1 MPSNAILSKLPRL
14 WNVDSN
20 EVPTQ
25 LQATYIAT
33 GLATALPGSIPS
45 LQADGTVKWLTA
57 AGSGTVTLVNTGTGL
72 TGGPITTSGTIS
84 LLPATS
90 TVLGGIVPRT
100 GLAVDALGRLDLQPA
115 QGTSI
120 IGGVKAGTNI
130 QIAVDGTISAAGGSG
145 SSRLNALLDVQVTEP
160 TLVDT
165 LNVISAITDTS
176 ITVTAATPTSLAIGD
191 WIRGDETQNGE
202 CTQITNIVGADI
214 TVGKTLGLAFATTIF
229 KLTNT
234 GIGGLV
240 LGYNLQINNWVA
252 VPGGSGGGSAI
263 QVDGATVPP
272 TNNAINFVD
281 SVAQLNRV
289 QFSNTGTNRIA
300 ANLDPT
306 SPAYVAELSISNI
319 AGTQA
324 ITLDYPDSA
333 TASYD
338 LVFPPNQGGAGQVLV
353 NDGAGN
359 LSWQTMGGGG
369 GGSLTSTAIWTGGSA
384 NKDAYSGPSV
394 INNVGITINLVA
406 SSGSGQV
413 TAATISLNGT
423 ALTNTYASTGTWP
436 NLSIVIPVADLS
448 GNAAETAA
456 TVAISLT
463 GTYNGTGVSIAN
475 AGTLTNNQPVA
486 FAASVSVPYP
496 VSQEPYYITST
507 NVTWTYSV
515 TGTATTYAGSVTDS
529 GGVARAMTTATGTTT
544 NPLLI
549 TGLTISGSVTGTGR
563 FGAGTS
569 TVSVSGST
577 AGIPTFIPAFSG
589 QGADS
594 TPPTFTTSSTQT
606 SAAAAGSTITY
617 PVATAI
623 TQYNWVATNR
633 PLANLMLVT
642 PFGNSPLVPDVTGTP
657 QVLAGQTFNVYGWT
671 GLTVGS
677 ASQLAIT

>member
-1 MPSNAILSKLPRL
+1 MATDFNSILSKVPRL
-14 WNVDSN
+14 WTVDSN
-20 EVPTQ
+20 GTP
-25 LQATYIAT
+25 LYILPTYIAA
-33 GLATALPGSIPS
+33 GYAGATVGSIPV
-45 LQADGTVKWLTA
+45 LQNDGTVLWSRSG
-57 AGSGTVTLVNTGTGL
+57 AGVSLINTGEGL
-72 TGGPITTSGTIS
+72 TGGPITSSGTIS
-84 LLPATS
+84 LSPP
-90 TVLGGIVPRT
+90 I
-100 GLAVDALGRLDLQPA
+100 
-115 QGTSI
+115 GTS
-120 IGGVKAGTNI
+120 IGGVKAGANI
-130 QIAVDGTISAAGGSG
+130 SIAADGTISSSGG
-145 SSRLNALLDVQVTEP
+145 
-160 TLVDT
+160 
-165 LNVISAITDTS
+165 
-176 ITVTAATPTSLAIGD
+176 
-191 WIRGDETQNGE
+191 
-202 CTQITNIVGADI
+202 
-214 TVGKTLGLAFATTIF
+214 
-229 KLTNT
+229 
-234 GIGGLV
+234 
-240 LGYNLQINNWVA
+240 
-252 VPGGSGGGSAI
+252 GGGSAI
-263 QVDGATVPP
+263 QVDGTTVPP

-324 ITLDYPDSA
+324 ITLDYPDNA
-333 TASYD
+333 TTSYD

-436 NLSIVIPVADLS
+436 NLSIVIPVADLT

-529 GGVARAMTTATGTTT
+529 GGVARPMTTATGTTT

-577 AGIPTFIPAFSG
+577 AGVPTFIPAFSG
-589 QGADS
+589 QGANS

-617 PVATAI
+617 PVATAF

-642 PFGNSPLVPDVTGTP
+642 PFGNSPLIPDVTGTP

-671 GLTVGS
+671 SLTVGS